1 MKLAKGTL
9 LAMVLAGA
17 GGAGAMEKAA
27 DVAGADGGAT
37 GGIQLPGT
45 GGGMSGDDEWACK
58 VAMCVSNPGGPT
70 EFAECVEPIK
80 RLQRH
85 LAKGRAFPVCPF
97 TGGGGSHQENTGS
110 RSGGGRIGR
119 DERDPLQV
127 L

>member
-1 MKLAKGTL
+1 MKLVKGTL
-9 LAMVLAGA
+9 LAMVLAGG

-27 DVAGADGGAT
+27 DAAGADGGAT
-37 GGIQLPGT
+37 DGIQLPAT

-97 TGGGGSHQENTGS
+97 TGGGGSQQENTGS